1 MGILVVTASRL
12 ISVKTY
18 VDTQVYTLQQELLVL
33 MSCEKHVELLLLEE
47 PANVSEL

>member
-12 ISVKTY
+12 ISVKMY
-18 VDTQVYTLQQELLVL
+18 VDIQVYIPQRELLVL
-33 MSCEKHVELLLLEE
+33 LPCEKHIELLLLEE